1 MEGDEKRGPLALD
14 TARLAEIT
22 RFARID
28 EASYAD
34 IEAVVR
40 GSGAGDYLPERDAD
54 QDPRSDIWISR
65 SESRRSRPLSGA
77 AGDDNGG
84 EASCEDG
91 REVTS
96 CIVCDCRLTPAVD
109 VTSLTEGHSTFATP
123 NLYPMVYPFP
133 PAECGGGRGLHL
145 IQWCSTE
152 HDADLHNMSWQDMET
167 VIERL
172 AALEEFL
179 LHGEGAGFPG
189 TGEGHT
195 GFAALMKNRGLK
207 VGGSVEHG
215 HQQIAHLSVLP
226 RALAADADYLGR
238 NGQPYAA
245 ALRKAAG
252 APLTVAEFP
261 GGVSAVAAPWMRR
274 PLEVAILPADGAG
287 AFLHHLADE
296 SLKGIAEALRVIT
309 GALQLLMELRG
320 MSFDYN
326 LAFHTGPV
334 GLLYIEVLPWTQPYG
349 GFEHLGHYLCQETP
363 ATSVR
368 HWRNTLG
375 YR

>member
-1 MEGDEKRGPLALD
+1 MEGDEKKGSMALD

-22 RFARID
+22 RFERIE

-40 GSGAGDYLPERDAD
+40 HSGAEDYPPERNAD
-54 QDPRSDIWISR
+54 QDPRSDVWVSY
-65 SESRRSRPLSGA
+65 SESRRRRPVSVA
-77 AGDDNGG
+77 AGDGDGRTG
-84 EASCEDG
+84 SYEDG
-91 REVTS
+91 RDVTS

-109 VTSLTEGHSTFATP
+109 VTPLTDGHKTFVTP
-123 NLYPMVYPFP
+123 NLFPMVYPVP
-133 PAECGGGRGLHL
+133 PATCEGGRGLHF

-152 HDADLHNMSWQDMET
+152 HEADLHNMSWQDMET
-167 VIERL
+167 VTERL
-172 AALEEFL
+172 AAVEEFL
-179 LHGEGAGFPG
+179 LHGEGAGFPD
-189 TGEGHT
+189 TGGSHS
-195 GFAALMKNRGLK
+195 GIAAIMKNRGLK

-226 RALAADADYLGR
+226 RALAADADFFGR
-238 NGQPYAA
+238 NGQPYAT

-252 APLTVAEFP
+252 PALTVAEFP

-287 AFLHHLADE
+287 AFLHHLGDE
-296 SLKGIAEALRVIT
+296 SLRGIAEALRVLT
-309 GALQLLMELRG
+309 GALQLLMEVRG

-334 GLLYIEVLPWTQPYG
+334 GLLYIEILPWTQPYG

-363 ATSVR
+363 TTSVR
-368 HWRNTLG
+368 CWHNALG